1 MDTWSLL
8 QILNF
13 ISTTVDVNS
22 IIDKFVYETTY
33 LDFSVDLSES
43 VYLVSTTL
51 TGNYIT
57 ASLQDAIDNISN
69 LGTIYICS
77 TYTGDTTITISKN
90 LNIYGGMV
98 IDGNTGSVF
107 RKLNITK
114 GNSHIKELVTLS
126 SLGAWE
132 TTEEHYTTLSNTA
145 GRIIIPYPDTIIQGI
160 TFYNASNKTLSDPAA
175 TITNGNTGLGGAVL
189 CSAAASSTTLNSI
202 FNYCT
207 FDSNTAVSGG
217 ALYIYNN
224 SAPAFNNC
232 IFKNNTADEG
242 SDIVLRDCTGP
253 TFDNCTADGDIVID
267 YGTSATFTDCTLNN
281 VYLNNRGARTPT
293 GVFFNDSTI
302 SGALTLFNSACTAE
316 NSTFNTIN
324 TVYNSTLT
332 LVNSTYTTYTDTA
345 LGNPYDGLFIDLDL
359 DPDTITMNYTTGTNY
374 EVILVGSL
382 DTTYTNFTSLKEAVE
397 NSSDGTITLIAG
409 GVFYEGG
416 IIIEKNIE
424 IYGGFSISELEDYS
438 GNVDSLTKTPI
449 ASKKGNYYRQCIHS
463 FICYIF

>member
-69 LGTIYICS
+69 LGTIYISS

-132 TTEEHYTTLSNTA
+132 TTEEHYTTLINTT
-145 GRIIIPYPDTIIQGI
+145 GRILIPYPDNIIQGI

-175 TITNGNTGLGGAVL
+175 SITNGNTGLGGAVL
-189 CSAAASSTTLNSI
+189 CSSAASSTTLNSI

-281 VYLNNRGARTPT
+281 VYLNNRGARTST

-359 DPDTITMNYTTGTNY
+359 DPDTITMNYATGTNY

-397 NSSDGTITLIAG
+397 NSSDGTIILIAG

-424 IYGGFSISELEDYS
+424 IYGGFSISEL
-438 GNVDSLTKTPI
+438 G
-449 ASKKGNYYRQCIHS
+449 
-463 FICYIF
+463 FILNELLQPLGTYNAWGLLPGDGL